1 MVNLLFYFTCTFLL
15 VIHEIEIIFKVIST
29 VDHYIMSILVLVQH
43 VLVKPDVKGIE
54 NDVAGPPPSEP
65 E

>member
-1 MVNLLFYFTCTFLL
+1 
-15 VIHEIEIIFKVIST
+15 
-29 VDHYIMSILVLVQH
+29 MSILILVQH

-65 E
+65 V

>member
-1 MVNLLFYFTCTFLL
+1 
-15 VIHEIEIIFKVIST
+15 
-29 VDHYIMSILVLVQH
+29 MSILVLVQH

-54 NDVAGPPPSEP
+54 HDVAGPPPSEP

>member
-1 MVNLLFYFTCTFLL
+1 MKMGYITASHILLRKYHLFA
-15 VIHEIEIIFKVIST
+15 
-29 VDHYIMSILVLVQH
+29 VQH
-43 VLVKPDVKGIE
+43 VLLKPPVKGLE

>member
-1 MVNLLFYFTCTFLL
+1 MAIGQDIFYYTFLL
-15 VIHEIEIIFKVIST
+15 VIHETEIKKNYFYSRRLNYVIIFI
-29 VDHYIMSILVLVQH
+29 LVQH